1 MYCLKLYF
9 LVYLLVFKIALFY
22 HLSLALE
29 NQNLKTQGEFKK
41 LNFPSAPRI

>member
-9 LVYLLVFKIALFY
+9 LVHLLVFKIALFY

-29 NQNLKTQGEFKK
+29 NQNLKTQVEFRKP
-41 LNFPSAPRI
+41 NFPSALRI